1 MSETRSP
8 FYELG
13 RLLRRIILPA
23 TEKCEAVTTPIKPLP
38 VKPVSVPAALP
49 IKGSSA
55 RGMGAAIAPP
65 IKPLPSLV
73 ELPRP
78 SVSPPDCSDRE
89 RLIAALR
96 SGAPAILLHGRAG
109 TGKTTLIQSL
119 KGEGLRHVVVAPT
132 GIAALNAGGQT
143 IHKFFGIPPR
153 IVNLDDI
160 NPRNRLGSIL
170 RRIDLI
176 VIDEVSMVRADLLD
190 VVDRTLRVHL
200 DPDKLFGGITILLVG
215 DFLQLPP
222 IVEEHDAPILQHRG
236 YEITHAFGAKCI
248 QNLRELKLI
257 ELSTVYR
264 QSDPEFL
271 ELLHNVRTGES
282 LEDTVRRLNLRCH
295 REHRTSSK
303 PIILTSRTE
312 AASEYNRRGL
322 ADLPGNAIRF
332 VGAIEND
339 FRILRDRLPAPE
351 HLDLKKG
358 ARIMMVK
365 NDPEKRWVNGSLGT
379 VSNLSPATVWVRLDG
394 SANEEE
400 VHKATWESIEY
411 RYDTFTRRVNPVV
424 VGTYTQFPIAPAWAM
439 TIHKAQGLTLDDVRI
454 DLGHGA
460 FSAGQAYVALSRART
475 LQGLSLAQ
483 PLRISDV
490 MADAKLVE
498 GVRRIAAH
506 G

>member
-1 MSETRSP
+1 MPESRGL

-13 RLLRRIILPA
+13 RLLRRIALPA
-23 TEKCEAVTTPIKPLP
+23 PQSREAVTPPGRLAT
-38 VKPVSVPAALP
+38 VSAVVPTKGNSAAN
-49 IKGSSA
+49 KGT
-55 RGMGAAIAPP
+55 AIAPSV
-65 IKPLPSLV
+65 KQLV
-73 ELPRP
+73 RLGPPRP
-78 SVSPPDCSDRE
+78 PVPSPSISDRE

-96 SGAPAILLHGRAG
+96 SGAPVVLLHGRAG
-109 TGKTTLIQSL
+109 TGKTTLIHSLQS
-119 KGEGLRHVVVAPT
+119 EGLRYVVVAPT
-132 GIAALNAGGQT
+132 GVAALNAGGQT

-160 NPRNRLGSIL
+160 KPRNRLGSIL

-176 VIDEVSMVRADLLD
+176 VIDEVSMVRSDLLD
-190 VVDRTLRVHL
+190 VVDQTLRVHL
-200 DPDKLFGGITILLVG
+200 DLAKPFGGKTILMVG

-236 YEITHAFGAKCI
+236 YEVAHAFGAKCI
-248 QNLRELKLI
+248 KNLRELKLI

-271 ELLHNVRTGES
+271 KLLHNVRMGEN
-282 LEDTVRRLNLRCH
+282 LEETVQRLNLLCH
-295 REHRTSSK
+295 REHQASSK
-303 PIILTSRTE
+303 PVILTSRTE
-312 AASEYNRRGL
+312 AASEYNRQGL
-322 ADLPGNAIRF
+322 AKLPGSAVRL
-332 VGAIEND
+332 VGIIEND

-351 HLDLKKG
+351 HLELKTG

-379 VSNLSPATVWVRLDG
+379 VSNLSSAAVWVRLDG
-394 SANEEE
+394 AAKEEE

-411 RYDTFTRRVNPVV
+411 RYDTLTQRVNPIV

-439 TIHKAQGLTLDDVRI
+439 TIHKAQGLTLDSVRV

-475 LQGLSLAQ
+475 LQGLSFAQ
-483 PLRISDV
+483 PLRASDV

-506 G
+506 GRTVP